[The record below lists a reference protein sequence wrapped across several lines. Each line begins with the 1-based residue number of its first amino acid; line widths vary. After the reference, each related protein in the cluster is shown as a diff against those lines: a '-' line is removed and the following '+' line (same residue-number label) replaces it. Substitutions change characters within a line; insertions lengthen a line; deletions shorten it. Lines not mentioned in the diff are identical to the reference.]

1 MRILL
6 LEDDQD
12 IGDGLSAGLRKQG
25 FLVDWLQDGRE
36 GAQALTAAPYDAV
49 ILDLGLPGMDGMDV
63 LADWRRHGHTLPVLI
78 LTARDALPDRIA
90 GLNGGA
96 DDYLCKPFALA
107 EVVARLHALS
117 RRYLGQAQSLLHHGA
132 LTLDTAAFT
141 ASFEGETIA
150 LSKREWLL
158 LHLLV
163 THPGQVF
170 SRSQIEDKLYSWDQ
184 EVESN
189 AVEVYIHH
197 LRKKIY
203 PELIQT
209 RRGIGYQLGS
219 LP

>member
-117 RRYLGQAQSLLHHGA
+117 RRHLGQAQSLLHHGA

-141 ASFEGETIA
+141 ASFEGQAIV

-170 SRSQIEDKLYSWDQ
+170 NRSQIEDKLYSWDQ

-197 LRKKIY
+197 LRKKFY

>member
-6 LEDDQD
+6 LEDDRD

-25 FLVDWLQDGRE
+25 MLVDWLRDGRQ
-36 GAQALTAAPYDAV
+36 GQTALAGAPYDAV
-49 ILDLGLPGMDGMDV
+49 VLDLGLPGMDGMDL
-63 LADWRRHGHTLPVLI
+63 LADWRGQGHTVPVLI

-107 EVVARLHALS
+107 EVVARLHALV
-117 RRYLGQAQSLLHHGA
+117 RRNLGQSQNQLQHGP
-132 LTLDTAAFT
+132 LTLDTAACT
-141 ASFEGETIA
+141 VTYNGDIIT
-150 LSKREWLL
+150 LNKREWLL

-170 SRSQIEDKLYSWDQ
+170 SRSQIEDKLYNWDQ
-184 EVESN
+184 EVDSN

-197 LRKKIY
+197 LRKKIHAD
-203 PELIQT
+203 LIQT
-209 RRGIGYQLGS
+209 RRGLGYQLGN
-219 LP
+219 LE